1 MKRQEKMKKQNGFS
15 LIELLVV
22 ILIILVLTVI
32 LFPIFSGHPEKS
44 KQISCLS
51 NHRQLGLGIMM
62 YMQDYDEKFPMT
74 ANLSAPQKTLW
85 TEAIYPYVKN
95 KPVFSCVGSRR
106 DSFLRRST
114 YTPPP
119 SSSAFSYADSW
130 KNRNVASI
138 GMNAQFLF
146 DKNGRAGFKK
156 VVGMEIIEAP
166 AELVMLSDTFH
177 ASPNSTP
184 PADKN
189 YEGGYTFD
197 PCSSQGRNDMPPI
210 ASSNKSARGETPVP
224 NNAII
229 ARHHDFCNLTFV
241 DGHVK
246 SVNLSTLSALSTLST
261 QGMTTMPAVPIK
273 WRVQDCLP
281 IHK

>member
-1 MKRQEKMKKQNGFS
+1 MKRQEKKKIENAFT

-22 ILIILVLTVI
+22 ILIILVLAVI
-32 LFPIFSGHPEKS
+32 LFPVFPRRNHEKS
-44 KQISCLS
+44 RQISCLS
-51 NHRQLGLGIMM
+51 NHKQLGLGIMM

-146 DKNGRAGFKK
+146 DKTGKEGFKK
-156 VVGMEIIEAP
+156 VMGMETIEAP

-184 PADKN
+184 PTDKN

-210 ASSNKSARGETPVP
+210 ASSDKSARGETPVP
-224 NNAII
+224 SNAII

-246 SVNLSTLSALSTLST
+246 SVNLSTLSALST

-273 WRVQDCLP
+273 WRVQDCLSSR
-281 IHK
+281 